1 MTAYVR
7 LIVPQQLSKEQ
18 FASWYKTVEA
28 ALPSG
33 LIGQAHLRPGVFSK
47 FYSKKTSRGQWSY
60 VIPLVRNL
68 DASEIYHLMQ
78 RWNQAYAQGDF
89 ILDWSQAADSDQ
101 KPSLDLATHKIEQV
115 LDSYGKLQHS
125 RWMDQHMRDG
135 WRYGLKLSVRDRTH
149 PWLQPWESLPPA
161 ARTQNVQA
169 ARDLLKLLGDFGYT
183 LVQKPQA

>member
-7 LIVPQQLSKEQ
+7 LIVSQKLDKQQFGKWFQTAEDS
-18 FASWYKTVEA
+18 
-28 ALPSG
+28 LPSG

-47 FYSKKTSRGQWSY
+47 FYCKPTSRGQWSY

-68 DASEIYHLMQ
+68 DESEVYHLVEK
-78 RWNQAYAQGDF
+78 WNQVFDNGDF
-89 ILDWSQAADSDQ
+89 IIDWSQAADRDQ
-101 KPSLDLATHKIEQV
+101 QPSLDLATHKIEQV

-125 RWMDQHMRDG
+125 RWLDQHMRDG

-149 PWLQPWESLPPA
+149 PWLQPWESLPPV